1 MSKIRS
7 IKMKIL
13 IMSTFNCNHNGLS
26 MCYGAAQR
34 YPINVRATGLH
45 QSQTIDI
52 ARVKM
57 PLLSRNQTKM
67 PSLVTYLM
75 PYHKS
80 FARC

>member
-1 MSKIRS
+1 MASALLGKLKSRV
-7 IKMKIL
+7 KGHHV
-13 IMSTFNCNHNGLS
+13 F
-26 MCYGAAQR
+26 
-34 YPINVRATGLH
+34 
-45 QSQTIDI
+45 QSNYTIGDNFVCSPEPDNDI